1 MNGLTTLENKLVL
14 AFPDAMNADAFYRF
28 SRANPNL
35 RMELNSNGEV
45 EIMAGT
51 GGKTGIIENEIAFQ
65 LTAWNRRS
73 GLGKAFSPSTGFRL
87 KNGSV
92 RLSDGAWMRLDRWN
106 ALSPDD
112 QQRFPP
118 APDFVV
124 EVRSPSDDLNALK
137 SKMDEWM
144 QNGVALAWLIDPDAQ
159 TAYIYR
165 QNGERLIVKG
175 FHHSL
180 SGEDVLPEFEL
191 RLGDLR

>member
-1 MNGLTTLENKLVL
+1 MNDAAMLTENRLVI

-51 GGKTGIIENEIAFQ
+51 GGKTGIIESEINGQ
-65 LTAWNRRS
+65 LRDWNRRS

-112 QQRFPP
+112 QERFP
-118 APDFVV
+118 
-124 EVRSPSDDLNALK
+124 
-137 SKMDEWM
+137 
-144 QNGVALAWLIDPDAQ
+144 
-159 TAYIYR
+159 
-165 QNGERLIVKG
+165 
-175 FHHSL
+175 
-180 SGEDVLPEFEL
+180 
-191 RLGDLR
+191 